1 MEKNLLPIPDDPKL
15 VMLDVAKAV
24 NRAKR
29 KHPDFVYR
37 LFDDLDVSQRKVVEA
52 SMKAR
57 NAHSPETGES
67 ALFEEIAEAAT
78 KYAELQ
84 YMRTFYVP
92 AGVKNER
99 GRKELY
105 NEILDIAAVA
115 VRMAEAVAKG
125 GANE

>member
-1 MEKNLLPIPDDPKL
+1 MAENLLPVPDDPKL

-84 YMRTFYVP
+84 YMRNYVP

-115 VRMAEAVAKG
+115 VRMAEAVARR
-125 GANE
+125 ATI